1 MLNILIKTMKVK
13 WHLKL
18 SIKQVWIFR
27 EKIKE
32 EAAAFLNELD
42 IPFYFHLKEN
52 LVLVNYNE

>member
-1 MLNILIKTMKVK
+1 MALKIVDKTSMD
-13 WHLKL
+13 
-18 SIKQVWIFR
+18 IQG
-27 EKIKE
+27 KIKE